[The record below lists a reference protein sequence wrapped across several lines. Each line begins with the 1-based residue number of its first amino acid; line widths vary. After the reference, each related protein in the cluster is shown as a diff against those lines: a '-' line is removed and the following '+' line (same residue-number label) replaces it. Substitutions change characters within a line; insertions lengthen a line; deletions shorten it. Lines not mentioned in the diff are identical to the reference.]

1 MLHICFA
8 LPICFEF
15 RLFQLFQAG
24 RGEVENDQCSFLG
37 QAHFGLCPGGP
48 GGVERV
54 RSGLLGRL
62 VLTVLKESFKSFP
75 KEIPATGSMKSP
87 GCEDSEGFRLQV
99 KSGEYLERISCNVLN
114 SAVRV
119 ILPSPKLLPFYADR

>member
-1 MLHICFA
+1 MPTTVRKQCDVQCHPHDPHVLQCFA

-15 RLFQLFQAG
+15 RLLFQLFQAG

-62 VLTVLKESFKSFP
+62 VLNVFKE
-75 KEIPATGSMKSP
+75 MCRDVQ
-87 GCEDSEGFRLQV
+87 GCVE
-99 KSGEYLERISCNVLN
+99 
-114 SAVRV
+114 
-119 ILPSPKLLPFYADR
+119 